1 MPSKNIK
8 KRRSL
13 VKINFD
19 LPVVLV
25 NRSNQH
31 ISAQVLEPITKKT
44 LCQVN
49 SFKMTG
55 TKTEKSQKVGDSI
68 AQFLKSQNFEQV
80 VFYRNGFIYEGRVA
94 AVAEAIRKNNIQ
106 I

>member
-13 VKINFD
+13 VKINFN

-25 NRSNQH
+25 NRTNQH
-31 ISAQVLEPITKKT
+31 ITAQVLEPITKKT
-44 LCQVN
+44 LCQVS

-55 TKTEKSQKVGDSI
+55 TKTEKSVKVGDGI
-68 AQFLKSQNFEQV
+68 AQFLKSNNFEQA
-80 VFYRNGFIYEGRVA
+80 VFYRNGFIYQGRVA